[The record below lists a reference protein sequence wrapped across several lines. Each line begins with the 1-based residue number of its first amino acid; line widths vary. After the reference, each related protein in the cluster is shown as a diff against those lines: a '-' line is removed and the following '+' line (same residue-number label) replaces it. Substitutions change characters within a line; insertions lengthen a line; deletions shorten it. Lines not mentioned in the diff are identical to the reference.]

1 MMNIF
6 VINSGSSSIKYQF
19 IEMPSERVVCSG
31 IVERI
36 GKEDARIIYKTYKK
50 GNEQITS
57 KVTKIANHAE
67 GLQEVVS
74 LLTAKETGV
83 INDSSEIEVIGHRV
97 VHGGET
103 FSQTAIIT
111 AEVKEKI
118 KQLFALAP
126 LHNPPNYTGI
136 EVAEKLFPK
145 AAQVAVFDTAFHH
158 SIPPV
163 AFRYAIPNK
172 FYYEDGIRVYGFHGT
187 SHKYV
192 SQKAIE
198 YLKKEKSKIITIHL
212 GNGCSMTAIQ
222 NGKSIDTSMGFGPM
236 NGLIMGTRAGDI
248 DQSVIFYL
256 VNDLGYDAE
265 KVKDLLN
272 YKSGMIGL
280 TGYNDMRDIHRQI
293 DNGDEQSLLAFQM
306 YAYRI
311 RKYIGAYSAILNGLD
326 AIVFTGGVGEND
338 YRMRQLC
345 CSNMDYVGIKVDEE
359 RNKMPL
365 SYLHEI
371 NDESSPVKIL
381 VIPTDEELE
390 IAMQCY
396 QLLDFQEHNY

>member
-1 MMNIF
+1 MNIF
-6 VINSGSSSIKYQF
+6 VINSGSSSIKYQL
-19 IEMPSERVVCSG
+19 IEMPSKRVACSG

-36 GKEDARIIYKTYKK
+36 GKEDARIIYKTGKK
-50 GNEQITS
+50 GKEQITS
-57 KVTKIANHAE
+57 KVTKVAKHAE
-67 GLQEVVS
+67 GLQQVVS
-74 LLTAKETGV
+74 LLTDKNTGV
-83 INDSSEIEVIGHRV
+83 INDPSEIHVVGHRV

-103 FSQTAIIT
+103 FSQTTIIT
-111 AEVKEKI
+111 TEVKEKI

-145 AAQVAVFDTAFHH
+145 AVQIAVFDTAFHQT
-158 SIPPV
+158 IPPV

-172 FYYEDGIRVYGFHGT
+172 FYYDSGIRVYGFHGT

-192 SQKAIE
+192 SNKAID
-198 YLKKEKSKIITIHL
+198 YLKIENSKIITIHL
-212 GNGCSMTAIQ
+212 GNGCSMTAVQ

-256 VNDLGYDAE
+256 VNELGYEVE

-272 YKSGMIGL
+272 YKSGMTGL
-280 TGYNDMRDIHRQI
+280 TGFNDMRDIHRQI
-293 DNGDEQSLLAFQM
+293 ENGDEQALLAFRM

-311 RKYIGAYSAILNGLD
+311 RKYIGSYAAALNGLD
-326 AIVFTGGVGEND
+326 AVVFTGGVGEND
-338 YRMRQLC
+338 YRMRELC
-345 CSNMDYVGIKVDEE
+345 CSNMDYLGIKFDAEK
-359 RNKMPL
+359 NKTA
-365 SYLHEI
+365 SGDIREI
-371 NDESSPVKIL
+371 NDLSSAVNIL
-381 VIPTDEELE
+381 VIATDEELE

-396 QLLDFQEHNY
+396 QLLKRH

>member
-1 MMNIF
+1 MNIF

-19 IEMPSERVVCSG
+19 IEMPSKRVACSG

-36 GKEDARIIYKTYKK
+36 GKEDARIIYKTGKK
-50 GNEQITS
+50 GEEQITS
-57 KVTKIANHAE
+57 KVTKVESHAE
-67 GLQEVVS
+67 GVKQVVS
-74 LLTAKETGV
+74 LLTAKDTGV
-83 INDSSEIEVIGHRV
+83 INDPAEIHVVGHRV

-103 FSQTAIIT
+103 FSQTTIIT
-111 AEVKEKI
+111 PEVKEKI

-145 AAQVAVFDTAFHH
+145 AVQLAVFDTAFHQT
-158 SIPPV
+158 IPPV

-192 SQKAIE
+192 SQKALD
-198 YLKKEKSKIITIHL
+198 YLKKDSSKILTIHL
-212 GNGCSMTAIQ
+212 GNGCSMTAVQ

-256 VNDLGYDAE
+256 VNDLGYEVE

-280 TGYNDMRDIHRQI
+280 TGHNDMRDIHRQI
-293 DNGDEQSLLAFQM
+293 ENGDGQALLAFQM

-311 RKYIGAYSAILNGLD
+311 RKYIGSYTAVLNGLD

-338 YRMRQLC
+338 FRMRELC
-345 CSNMDYVGIKVDEE
+345 CSDMDYLGIKLDEE
-359 RNKMPL
+359 KNNTRLNQ
-365 SYLHEI
+365 LHEI
-371 NDESSPVKIL
+371 NAPSTAVKIL

-396 QLLDFQEHNY
+396 DLLESKAQD